1 MKKKRAR
8 EPQKSQKKDRE
19 IAPACLERKPP
30 SCFWTILRTDFE
42 RKHGKIVP
50 AVSQRPNFLLPFS
63 VSRFPNR
70 FFCFFLFLVAASS
83 RSMLLQLL
91 QRLHLFFFWNT
102 QSEYYP
108 PPACCCG
115 TIIILNQKSQNERQR
130 RTKLSLSLSLVSKK
144 MVRLCVFVARKKQR
158 HHLLLTRSKQLLRRM
173 TLRKE
178 NEISFLRTTHIH
190 LCN

>member
-1 MKKKRAR
+1 MTLFFGEKNSTAPKKNR
-8 EPQKSQKKDRE
+8 ENRE
-19 IAPACLERKPP
+19 GEKTKEALFSFCFSPP

-91 QRLHLFFFWNT
+91 QRLHLFFFLDYT
-102 QSEYYP
+102 VRFPILSP
-108 PPACCCG
+108 PPACCC
-115 TIIILNQKSQNERQR
+115 KSEITK
-130 RTKLSLSLSLVSKK
+130 RTTEKKNKTLSLSLSRLKK
-144 MVRLCVFVARKKQR
+144 DGAFVRF
-158 HHLLLTRSKQLLRRM
+158 RRA
-173 TLRKE
+173 
-178 NEISFLRTTHIH
+178 
-190 LCN
+190 

>member
-1 MKKKRAR
+1 MKKAR
-8 EPQKSQKKDRE
+8 ESRKNLRKK
-19 IAPACLERKPP
+19 IARLPPACLERKAP

-102 QSEYYP
+102 VRILSTTRVLLWYYNNTKSEI
-108 PPACCCG
+108 
-115 TIIILNQKSQNERQR
+115 TK
-130 RTKLSLSLSLVSKK
+130 RTTEKNKTLSLSLVSKK

-190 LCN
+190 LSN